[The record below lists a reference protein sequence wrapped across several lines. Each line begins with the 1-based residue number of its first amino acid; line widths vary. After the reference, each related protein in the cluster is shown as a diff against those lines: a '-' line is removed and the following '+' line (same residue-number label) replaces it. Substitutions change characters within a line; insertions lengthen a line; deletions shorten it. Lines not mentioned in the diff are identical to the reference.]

1 MHSET
6 QPIKPGRRL
15 AYALSL
21 LGATLVAGTLL
32 VLGNSPGISPP
43 SAVAAGLPDPAA
55 PTAPDAIVAPE
66 KAADGYWK
74 IGFNYLADYDYQ
86 TPGATSFEPVK
97 PVPGRMDG
105 IPADIRALDGRPVR
119 LEGYMMP
126 LAMEKD
132 GSVKEFLIM
141 RSVLT
146 CCYGATPSPTE
157 WVVVKPGPKSAKV
170 KPTMDVPLIF
180 VGTLHVGELYRDSSF
195 AGIYELDLDRV
206 TNP

>member
-6 QPIKPGRRL
+6 QATKPGRRL
-15 AYALSL
+15 AYSLSL
-21 LGATLVAGTLL
+21 LGATLVAGTVF
-32 VLGNSPGISPP
+32 VLRESSGMSPP
-43 SAVAAGLPDPAA
+43 TAATAGLVG
-55 PTAPDAIVAPE
+55 PTAPTDLDAIVAPE
-66 KAADGYWK
+66 RGANGYWK
-74 IGFNYLADYDYQ
+74 IGFNYLAAYEYK
-86 TPGATSFEPVK
+86 TPGADSFEPMK

-105 IPADIRALDGRPVR
+105 IPDNIRDLEGRSVR

-126 LAMEKD
+126 LAMGKD

-141 RSVLT
+141 RSVMT

-170 KPTMDVPLIF
+170 KPTMDVPLVF
-180 VGTLHVGELYRDSSF
+180 FGKLHVGELYRDSSF